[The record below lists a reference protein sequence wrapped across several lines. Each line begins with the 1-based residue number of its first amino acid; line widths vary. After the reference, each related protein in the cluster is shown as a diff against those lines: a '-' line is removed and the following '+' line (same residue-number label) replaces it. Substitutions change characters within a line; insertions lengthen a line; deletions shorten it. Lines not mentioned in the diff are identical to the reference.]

1 MKHIK
6 SLFLELENLI
16 FVTIN
21 ESYGNDINLKSFI
34 IYLW

>member
-1 MKHIK
+1 M
-6 SLFLELENLI
+6 ELDNLI

-21 ESYGNDINLKSFI
+21 KSYNNDINLKSFI